1 MKAPKRESISA
12 TELARNL
19 ASTID
24 HVRLSGQV
32 VDITKG
38 KQIIAQLTPAKS
50 KGFSIEQLED
60 FFQGLPHL
68 DDHSLEDDLKK
79 IRDQANLPDDTLWD

>member
-1 MKAPKRESISA
+1 MKARKRESISA

-32 VDITKG
+32 IDITKG
-38 KQIIAQLTPAKS
+38 KQIVAQLTPVATN
-50 KGFSIEQLED
+50 GFSIEQLEE
-60 FFQGLPHL
+60 FFQTLPHL
-68 DDHSLEDDLKK
+68 DDQSMARDLKK
-79 IRDQANLPDDTLWD
+79 IRDHANLPDDTLWD